1 MEDKERKKRQE
12 RKRRV
17 LNHKLF
23 YSYPA
28 LLMYVGMVNNTSAP
42 RIIRTTT
49 LLFFL
54 THTSRLTM

>member
-1 MEDKERKKRQE
+1 MEDKERKK

-28 LLMYVGMVNNTSAP
+28 MLMYVGMVNNASAW

-49 LLFFL
+49 L
-54 THTSRLTM
+54 